1 MTATTPAWYHETLY
15 PELGQRF
22 RIDKVIFEEKSE
34 FQHVVIFE
42 NAILGRVL
50 ALDGVIQVTQ
60 RDEFVYHEMMT
71 HVPLVS
77 HQNPQDV
84 LIIGGGDGGIL
95 REVLRHPVRRA
106 VMVEIDPTVVDMCA
120 KYMPSISAG
129 AFDNKKGEV
138 VFADGCRHVKETKDK
153 FDVIIVDS
161 TDPQGPGEVLF
172 TEEFYRDCAAALNPG
187 GIMVTQNGVPFFQA
201 DELKSS
207 VTKFRKLF
215 QRGGCYVATIPT
227 YYGGFMAMGW
237 AAKDGNIGTVTSARR
252 AAWQALG
259 LTTKY
264 YNLDIHQAAFALPEF
279 IRGIVG
285 E

>member
-1 MTATTPAWYHETLY
+1 MNAAEPAWYHETLY

-42 NAILGRVL
+42 NAVLGRVL

-71 HVPLVS
+71 HVPLIS
-77 HQNPQDV
+77 HQNPQDI

-138 VFADGCRHVKETKDK
+138 IFADGCRYVKENKDK

-201 DELKSS
+201 DELKGSIA
-207 VTKFRKLF
+207 KFRKLF
-215 QRGGCYVATIPT
+215 QYGSCYVATIPT

-237 AAKDGNIGTVTSARR
+237 AAKDGTTGTITQTRR
-252 AAWQALG
+252 NAWQALG
-259 LTTKY
+259 LTTQY
-264 YNLDIHQAAFALPEF
+264 YNLDVHQGAFALPEF
-279 IRGIVG
+279 IRGIVV
-285 E
+285 